1 MAAPKKSAAMSDPV
15 LREQVL
21 ARAYSEL
28 QAFRR
33 KYEHLTELAQVF
45 EAMDRL
51 RTEAA

>member
-1 MAAPKKSAAMSDPV
+1 MAAPKKSAAKT
-15 LREQVL
+15 
-21 ARAYSEL
+21 ATHTGNTYAEL